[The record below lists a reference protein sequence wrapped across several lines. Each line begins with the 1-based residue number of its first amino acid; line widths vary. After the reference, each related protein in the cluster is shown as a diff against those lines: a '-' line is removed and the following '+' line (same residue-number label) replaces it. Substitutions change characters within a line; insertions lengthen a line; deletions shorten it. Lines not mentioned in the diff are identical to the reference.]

1 MEQEVPNEF
10 LLMIYDG
17 EDEDTKDDDLFG
29 KPKQQ
34 RSKAAYYKNIE
45 RKMVLKKK
53 RVDVSFTSSYLFP
66 TLLTHRKPLC
76 YSNSMP
82 TKTNGMSSRLHTRPC
97 PKRKKTSVAASQKP
111 AYTQVRYFHDPGGR
125 NHMGMSE
132 KGT

>member
-17 EDEDTKDDDLFG
+17 EDEDAKDDDLFG

-53 RVDVSFTSSYLFP
+53 RVDVSLISLSL
-66 TLLTHRKPLC
+66 
-76 YSNSMP
+76 SN
-82 TKTNGMSSRLHTRPC
+82 TTNP
-97 PKRKKTSVAASQKP
+97 P
-111 AYTQVRYFHDPGGR
+111 
-125 NHMGMSE
+125 
-132 KGT
+132 